1 MLINC
6 SECGRKISDKAQ
18 NCPNCGAPIRFA
30 KQERRVSDLKR
41 SIALICWIFFG
52 LVGGHNMY
60 LGYKEAANIECFI
73 FIVGLLTL
81 FVGIGFFILVFLWI
95 WGLLE
100 VLTCHTDSDGAILRW

>member
-1 MLINC
+1 
-6 SECGRKISDKAQ
+6 
-18 NCPNCGAPIRFA
+18 
-30 KQERRVSDLKR
+30 
-41 SIALICWIFFG
+41 
-52 LVGGHNMY
+52 MY